1 MRIQLNKNDILP
13 VLARIQGLAGR
24 KTNLAITTSILIKTR
39 DNSVSISA
47 TDLETGFEG
56 FYPATVKTQGTVAI
70 NARKLYEIVRD
81 FPSDDIFINE
91 VENHWIE
98 IGNRK
103 VEYNIVGLNP
113 DDFPEI
119 PRIDD
124 VDFFEIDATALAQM
138 IEKTVIISGAS
149 DDNRAH
155 ITGIYT
161 ERFEQDDQKM
171 LRLVSTDGSRL
182 SKADYIFE
190 KQFSL
195 PIGDGELIPKKG
207 LVEVAKFLDNEGSV
221 NIGIKDSNFIVKKE
235 KETLIIRLLEGDFPE
250 YKDIIAVG
258 DGHDIPMDRQ
268 LFLMMLKRM
277 SILSSDE
284 YKGVIFRFSPD
295 KLTIHSTN
303 PDIGESKEDMEI
315 AYSGAPIEVMYNPR
329 FFIDTL
335 GVIHD
340 DNVVINIINEEKPC
354 KITGEKDKTYL
365 SVIMPMRI

>member
-13 VLARIQGLAGR
+13 VLARIQGLTGR
-24 KTNLAITTSILIKTR
+24 KTNLAITTSILIKTG
-39 DNSVSISA
+39 DQGVTISA

-56 FYPATVKTQGTVAI
+56 FYPATVKNQGTVAI
-70 NARKLYEIVRD
+70 NARKLFEIVRD
-81 FPSDDIFINE
+81 FPGDDIFFNE

-103 VEYNIVGLNP
+103 VEFQIVGLNP

-124 VDFFEIDATALAQM
+124 VDFFEIDANILAQM
-138 IEKTVIISGAS
+138 IEKTVIITGAS

-161 ERFEQDDQKM
+161 ERFEQEGQKI
-171 LRLVSTDGSRL
+171 LRLVSTDGGRL
-182 SKADYIFE
+182 SKVDHVFE
-190 KQFSL
+190 KEASFPL
-195 PIGDGELIPKKG
+195 GDGVLIPKKG
-207 LVEVAKFLDNEGSV
+207 LVEVAKFLDKEGSV
-221 NIGIKDSNFIVKKE
+221 NVGFKDSNFVVKKE

-250 YKDIIAVG
+250 YRDVIATG
-258 DGHDIPMDRQ
+258 DGHDIVLDRQ

-284 YKGVIFRFSPD
+284 YKGVIFRFGPD

-315 AYSGAPIEVMYNPR
+315 AYSGAPVEVMYNPR
-329 FFIDTL
+329 FFIDSL
-335 GVIHD
+335 GVIHE
-340 DNVVINIINEEKPC
+340 DNVVINIINEERPC
-354 KITGEKDKTYL
+354 KITGENDATYL

>member
-1 MRIQLNKNDILP
+1 MKATINKNVILP
-13 VLARIQGLAGR
+13 VLSKIQGLAGR
-24 KTNLAITTSILIKTR
+24 KTSLAITTHVLIQTADSGISIT
-39 DNSVSISA
+39 A

-56 FYPATVKTQGTVAI
+56 FYPAQVEDQGVIAI

-81 FPSDDIFINE
+81 FPSEDIYVNE

-98 IGNRK
+98 IGNQN
-103 VEYNIVGLNP
+103 VEFHIVGLNP

-119 PRIDD
+119 PKIEA
-124 VDFFEIDATALAQM
+124 VDFFEIDSAAFHKM

-155 ITGIYT
+155 IIGIYA
-161 ERFEQDDQKM
+161 ERIQEDNQKV

-182 SKADYIFE
+182 SKADYIFN
-190 KQFSL
+190 KDYDLS
-195 PIGDGELIPKKG
+195 PGDNVLIPKKG
-207 LVEVAKFLDNEGSV
+207 LMEVAKFLDFEGPV
-221 NIGIKDSNFIVKKE
+221 KIGIKDNNFIVKKE

-250 YKDIIAVG
+250 YGDIVANREG
-258 DGHDIPMDRQ
+258 NDILLDRQ

-284 YKGVIFRFSPD
+284 YKGVIFHFNQE
-295 KLTIHSTN
+295 KLIINSTN
-303 PDIGESKEDMEI
+303 PDIGESKEDMDL
-315 AYSGAPIEVMYNPR
+315 AYKGEPVEVMYNPK

-335 GVIHD
+335 GVID
-340 DNVVINIINEEKPC
+340 EDNIIVNIVDDQKPC
-354 KITGEKDKTYL
+354 KIEGENDKSYL